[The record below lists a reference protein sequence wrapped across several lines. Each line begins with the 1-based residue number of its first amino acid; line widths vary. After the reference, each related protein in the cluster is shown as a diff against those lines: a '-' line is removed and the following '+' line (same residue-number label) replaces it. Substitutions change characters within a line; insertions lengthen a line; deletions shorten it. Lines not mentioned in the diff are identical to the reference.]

1 MVVLQMIVNTSS
13 AVVEDGMAGGLA
25 VYNPPENSDLDQT
38 DQANQSDQTDLKS
51 ELEEGIKLAEEVIAQ
66 DEKAFDEQ
74 KFWREIELIA
84 KLGQLKAERDDIE
97 AELAD
102 AKGDAKSLKD
112 SLSEANELVG
122 DLEADLKDK
131 TDEFMAAAFELCN
144 VARGVVAQLPAK
156 PTGDRKEESL
166 VGDVEN
172 EAAKPD
178 DGWRLYA
185 TSDLL
190 SGMKGNKGKRDAV
203 IELAPTVGHLE
214 DLRAE
219 ASKECVPFNE
229 KLPKGCGKGFA
240 QSIEDLLV
248 EFIGRWVAQ
257 KSNPEAAKQADELVA
272 EVRESAKQNDW
283 QREDCQPKET
293 DSAAMRAGFAAFG
306 EGRPYSDVV
315 LDDLHAAKQWM
326 TGWVSGEVLKSLA
339 D

>member
-1 MVVLQMIVNTSS
+1 MIVNTSS
-13 AVVEDGMAGGLA
+13 AVGSVAGADGSAGLA
-25 VYNPPENSDLDQT
+25 VFNPEQEQDVVVEQSNSVT
-38 DQANQSDQTDLKS
+38 
-51 ELEEGIKLAEEVIAQ
+51 EEVKSSVDTEEAI
-66 DEKAFDEQ
+66 DEPKSFDEQ

-97 AELAD
+97 LELAD
-102 AKGDAKSLKD
+102 AKGDAKSLND

-122 DLEADLKDK
+122 DLESDLKDK
-131 TDEFMAAAFELCN
+131 TNEFMAAAFELCN
-144 VARGVVAQLPAK
+144 VARGAVAQLPAK
-156 PTGDRKEESL
+156 PTGDRKEDSL

-178 DGWRLYA
+178 DGWRLHA

-203 IELAPTVGHLE
+203 VDLAPTVGHLE

-219 ASKECVPFNE
+219 ASKVCVPFNE
-229 KLPKGCGKGFA
+229 NLPKGCGKGFA

-248 EFIGRWVAQ
+248 EFIGKWVAQ
-257 KSNPEAAKQADELVA
+257 QSNPEKAKQADELVA
-272 EVRESAKQNDW
+272 DVRESAKQNGW

-306 EGRPYSDVV
+306 ECRPYSDVV

-339 D
+339 E